1 MSPQVILE
9 LEKKVLNGQK
19 LETSELGQLINTEH
33 LTTLSDSANR
43 ITRMCHGNK
52 IDVEQLANIKK
63 NYCSE
68 DCVFCGQSAFFNT
81 GIDSYQLLPANEIL
95 EMAKKAKTEGAQSY
109 CLVAAWRQPSES

>member
-1 MSPQVILE
+1 MQNFLTITMSTQIILE

-52 IDVEQLANIKK
+52 ID
-63 NYCSE
+63 
-68 DCVFCGQSAFFNT
+68 
-81 GIDSYQLLPANEIL
+81 
-95 EMAKKAKTEGAQSY
+95 
-109 CLVAAWRQPSES
+109 